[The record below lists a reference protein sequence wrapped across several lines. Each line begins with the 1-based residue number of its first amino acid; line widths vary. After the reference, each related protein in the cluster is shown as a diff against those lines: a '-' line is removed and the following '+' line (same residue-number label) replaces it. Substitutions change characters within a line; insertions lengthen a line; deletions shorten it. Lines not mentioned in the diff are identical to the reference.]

1 MCTLITAHIKLTPT
15 ISFYRQLRSSFVQ
28 FLDQL
33 LGKQILPS
41 TLRSKHRAFPNLHRK
56 TYLINKI
63 VQKKKSHNISSATLM
78 FKQGEATS
86 GLLLVF
92 CRGRVGFWQ
101 DLGIS
106 ETPAES
112 QRTVSEWPATPLCQ
126 QHVGCSLQWDLD
138 PRTLSAWDETS
149 DPQLFFLSRSR
160 AESRC
165 YLEGTRRLKGC
176 WRAEPG
182 GCVLHCCLSAGGPW
196 YNPAIQV
203 LFSKS
208 VKVC

>member
-1 MCTLITAHIKLTPT
+1 MAHIKLTPT

-63 VQKKKSHNISSATLM
+63 VQKKKKVITFHPPLGCVSKVRPPKACCWW
-78 FKQGEATS
+78 FAGA
-86 GLLLVF
+86 GWGF
-92 CRGRVGFWQ
+92 GRIWE
-101 DLGIS
+101 LS

-112 QRTVSEWPATPLCQ
+112 QCTVSERPATPLCW

-138 PRTLSAWDETS
+138 PRTLSAWNETS
-149 DPQLFFLSRSR
+149 DPQLFFLSRNR